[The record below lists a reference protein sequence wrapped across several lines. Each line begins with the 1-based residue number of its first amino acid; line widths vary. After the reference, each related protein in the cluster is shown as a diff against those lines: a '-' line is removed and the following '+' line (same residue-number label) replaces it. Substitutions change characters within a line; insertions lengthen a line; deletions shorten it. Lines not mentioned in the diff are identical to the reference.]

1 MKQYI
6 KIFITFLKIGF
17 LAFGGPVAQ
26 IHMIREKLVRVEK
39 WVNQK
44 RFSRALSLYQVLPG
58 PEAHEMCVYLGM
70 VKAGRLGGF
79 LAGLGF
85 MLPGFCFIFALS
97 YLYKL
102 LGPVI
107 LLPFF
112 FGAKPAVAALIVRAS
127 HKISEHILINKK
139 LILIG
144 ILSFILTWCE
154 LNFLINILICG
165 SSYYLCIKKNNI
177 LAISIAI
184 IGLCFA
190 LTGYLNMELFQH
202 FANNKSNSGLFLEG
216 LKAGLL
222 SFGGAYTAL
231 PFLKSGI
238 VGNYKDVTES
248 IFTDGIA
255 LTGVL
260 PTPLLMFGTFL
271 GYMATGVNGALL
283 VTVAIFLPAFLFTM
297 IGHKYFEKI
306 LKHKPFHAFLDGV
319 SAGVAGILIMTAI
332 DFLIPIAKSNI
343 LIILLFLSSLG
354 ILYRFKSR
362 HIIPV
367 VILLSAMIGYTLN

>member
-1 MKQYI
+1 MKEYF
-6 KIFITFLKIGF
+6 KMFITFLKLGF

-26 IHMIREKLVRVEK
+26 INMIREKLVRAEK

-44 RFSRALSLYQVLPG
+44 RFNRALSLYQVLPG

-85 MLPGFCFIFALS
+85 MLPGFFFIFTLA
-97 YLYKL
+97 YFYKL
-102 LGPVI
+102 LGPAI

-112 FGAKPAVAALIVRAS
+112 VGAKPAVAALIVKAS

-144 ILSFILTWCE
+144 ILSFVLTWLG

-165 SSYYLCIKKNNI
+165 SCYYLSFKKKNNF
-177 LAISIAI
+177 AISLVVISLSI
-184 IGLCFA
+184 TF
-190 LTGYLNMELFQH
+190 TGYLNIELFQH
-202 FANNKSNSGLFLEG
+202 FSNGKSESGLFLEG

-238 VGNYKDVTES
+238 VGNYIDVTENV
-248 IFTDGIA
+248 FTDGIA

-271 GYMATGVNGALL
+271 GYMATGVDGALL
-283 VTVAIFLPAFLFTM
+283 VTVAIFLPAFLFTL

-306 LKHKPFHAFLDGV
+306 LIHKPLHGFLDGV
-319 SAGVAGILIMTAI
+319 SAGVAGILIITAI
-332 DFLIPIAKSNI
+332 DFLIPVMNSNI
-343 LIILLFLSSLG
+343 FIILLFISSLA
-354 ILYRFKSR
+354 ILYAFKSR
-362 HIIPV
+362 FIIPI
-367 VILLSAMIGYTLN
+367 VILISAVIGYGL

>member
-1 MKQYI
+1 MKEYF
-6 KIFITFLKIGF
+6 KIFITFLKLGF

-26 IHMIREKLVRVEK
+26 INMIREKLVRVEK

-44 RFSRALSLYQVLPG
+44 RFNRALSLYQVLPG

-85 MLPGFCFIFALS
+85 MLPGFVFIFTLA
-97 YLYKL
+97 YFYKL
-102 LGPVI
+102 LGPAI

-112 FGAKPAVAALIVRAS
+112 VGAKPAVAALIVKAS

-144 ILSFILTWCE
+144 ILSFGLTWLG

-165 SSYYLCIKKNNI
+165 SCYYLCIKKKNI
-177 LAISIAI
+177 LAILLVVISLSIA
-184 IGLCFA
+184 F
-190 LTGYLNMELFQH
+190 TGYLNIELFQH
-202 FANNKSNSGLFLEG
+202 FSNSKSESGLFLEG

-238 VGNYKDVTES
+238 VGNYIDVTENV
-248 IFTDGIA
+248 FTDGIA

-271 GYMATGVNGALL
+271 GYMATGVDGALL
-283 VTVAIFLPAFLFTM
+283 VTVAIFLPAFLFTL

-306 LKHKPFHAFLDGV
+306 LIHKPLHGFLDGV
-319 SAGVAGILIMTAI
+319 SAGVAGILIITAI
-332 DFLIPIAKSNI
+332 DFLIPVMNSNI
-343 LIILLFLSSLG
+343 FIILLFISSLA
-354 ILYRFKSR
+354 ILYAFKSR
-362 HIIPV
+362 FTIPI
-367 VILLSAMIGYTLN
+367 VILISAVIGYGL

>member
-1 MKQYI
+1 MQEYF
-6 KIFITFLKIGF
+6 KIFITFLKLGF

-26 IHMIREKLVRVEK
+26 INMIREKLVRAEK
-39 WVNQK
+39 WVSQK
-44 RFSRALSLYQVLPG
+44 RFNRALSLYQVLPG

-85 MLPGFCFIFALS
+85 MLPGFVFIFTLA
-97 YLYKL
+97 YFYKL
-102 LGPVI
+102 LGPAI

-112 FGAKPAVAALIVRAS
+112 VGAKPAVAALIVKAS
-127 HKISEHILINKK
+127 HKISEHILINKR

-144 ILSFILTWCE
+144 ILSFVLTWLK

-165 SSYYLCIKKNNI
+165 SCYYLCIKKKNHF
-177 LAISIAI
+177 AISLVVISLSI
-184 IGLCFA
+184 TF
-190 LTGYLNMELFQH
+190 TGYLNIELFQH
-202 FANNKSNSGLFLEG
+202 FSNSKSESGLFLEG

-238 VGNYKDVTES
+238 VGNYIDVTENV
-248 IFTDGIA
+248 FTDGIA

-271 GYMATGVNGALL
+271 GYMATGVDGALL
-283 VTVAIFLPAFLFTM
+283 VTVAIFLPAFLFTL

-306 LKHKPFHAFLDGV
+306 LIHKPLHGFLDGV
-319 SAGVAGILIMTAI
+319 SAGVAGILIITAI
-332 DFLIPIAKSNI
+332 DFLIPVMNSNI
-343 LIILLFLSSLG
+343 FIILLFISSLA
-354 ILYRFKSR
+354 ILYAFKSR
-362 HIIPV
+362 FIIPI
-367 VILLSAMIGYTLN
+367 VILISAVIGYKL

>member
-1 MKQYI
+1 MKEYF
-6 KIFITFLKIGF
+6 KIFITFLKLGF

-26 IHMIREKLVRVEK
+26 INMIREKLVRVEK

-44 RFSRALSLYQVLPG
+44 RFNRALSLYQVLPG

-85 MLPGFCFIFALS
+85 MLPGFFFIFTLA
-97 YLYKL
+97 YFYKL
-102 LGPVI
+102 LGPAI

-112 FGAKPAVAALIVRAS
+112 VGAKPAVAALIVKAS
-127 HKISEHILINKK
+127 HKISEHILINKR

-144 ILSFILTWCE
+144 ILSFVLTWLG

-165 SSYYLCIKKNNI
+165 SCYYLCIKKKDI
-177 LAISIAI
+177 LAISLVVISLFIA
-184 IGLCFA
+184 F
-190 LTGYLNMELFQH
+190 TGYLNIELFQH
-202 FANNKSNSGLFLEG
+202 FSNSKSESGLFLEG

-238 VGNYKDVTES
+238 VGNYIDVTENV
-248 IFTDGIA
+248 FTDGIA

-271 GYMATGVNGALL
+271 GYMATGVDGALL
-283 VTVAIFLPAFLFTM
+283 VTVAIFLPAFLFTL

-306 LKHKPFHAFLDGV
+306 LIHKPLHGFLDGV

-332 DFLIPIAKSNI
+332 DFLIPVMNSNVS
-343 LIILLFLSSLG
+343 IILLFISSLA
-354 ILYRFKSR
+354 ILYAFKSR
-362 HIIPV
+362 FIIPI
-367 VILLSAMIGYTLN
+367 VILISAVIGYGL

>member
-1 MKQYI
+1 MKKYF
-6 KIFITFLKIGF
+6 KIFFTFLKFGF

-26 IHMIREKLVRVEK
+26 INMIREKLVKVEK

-44 RFSRALSLYQVLPG
+44 RFNRALSLYQVLPG

-85 MLPGFCFIFALS
+85 MLPGFVFIFILA
-97 YLYKL
+97 YFYKL

-107 LLPFF
+107 LLPLFI
-112 FGAKPAVAALIVRAS
+112 GAKPAVAALIIKAS

-144 ILSFILTWCE
+144 ILSFVLTWLG

-165 SSYYLCIKKNNI
+165 TCYYLFIKKNNI
-177 LAISIAI
+177 LAIVIGIISLSIAV
-184 IGLCFA
+184 
-190 LTGYLNMELFQH
+190 TGYLNIELLKYFSTYQ
-202 FANNKSNSGLFLEG
+202 SNSSLLLEG

-238 VGNYKDVTES
+238 VGNYIDVTENV
-248 IFTDGIA
+248 FNDGIA

-271 GYMATGVNGALL
+271 GYMATGVNGAII
-283 VTVAIFLPAFLFTM
+283 VTIAIFLPAFLFTLV
-297 IGHKYFEKI
+297 GHKYFEKI
-306 LKHKPFHAFLDGV
+306 LKHKPLHGFLDGV
-319 SAGVAGILIMTAI
+319 SAGVVGILIITAI
-332 DFLIPIAKSNI
+332 DFLIPIMNSSI
-343 LIILLFLSSLG
+343 FIIFLFLLSLG
-354 ILYRFKSR
+354 ILYTFKSR
-362 HIIPV
+362 FIMPI
-367 VILLSAMIGYTLN
+367 VILASTIIGYIFS

>member
-1 MKQYI
+1 MKEYF
-6 KIFITFLKIGF
+6 KIFITFLKLGF

-26 IHMIREKLVRVEK
+26 INMIREKLVRVEK

-44 RFSRALSLYQVLPG
+44 RFNRALSLYQVLPG

-85 MLPGFCFIFALS
+85 MLQGFFFIFTLA
-97 YLYKL
+97 YFYKL
-102 LGPVI
+102 LGPAI

-112 FGAKPAVAALIVRAS
+112 VGAKPAVAALIVKAS
-127 HKISEHILINKK
+127 HKISEHILINKR

-144 ILSFILTWCE
+144 ILSFVLTWLG

-165 SSYYLCIKKNNI
+165 SCYYLCIKKKDI
-177 LAISIAI
+177 LAISLVVISLFIA
-184 IGLCFA
+184 F
-190 LTGYLNMELFQH
+190 TGYLNIELFQH
-202 FANNKSNSGLFLEG
+202 FSNSKSESGLFLEG

-238 VGNYKDVTES
+238 VGNYIDVTENV
-248 IFTDGIA
+248 FTDGIA

-271 GYMATGVNGALL
+271 GYMATGVDGALL
-283 VTVAIFLPAFLFTM
+283 VTVAIFLPAFLFTL

-306 LKHKPFHAFLDGV
+306 LIHKPLHGFLDGV

-332 DFLIPIAKSNI
+332 DFLIPVMNSNVS
-343 LIILLFLSSLG
+343 IILLFISSLA
-354 ILYRFKSR
+354 ILYAFKSR
-362 HIIPV
+362 FIIPI
-367 VILLSAMIGYTLN
+367 VILISAVIGYGL

>member
-1 MKQYI
+1 MKEYF
-6 KIFITFLKIGF
+6 KIFITFLKLGF

-26 IHMIREKLVRVEK
+26 INMIREKLVRVEK

-44 RFSRALSLYQVLPG
+44 RFNRALSLYQVLPG

-85 MLPGFCFIFALS
+85 MLPGFVFIFTLA
-97 YLYKL
+97 YFYKL
-102 LGPVI
+102 LGPAI

-112 FGAKPAVAALIVRAS
+112 VGAKPAVAALIVKAS
-127 HKISEHILINKK
+127 HKISEHILINKR

-144 ILSFILTWCE
+144 ILSFVLTWLG

-165 SSYYLCIKKNNI
+165 SCYYLCIKKKNN
-177 LAISIAI
+177 LAISLVVISLSIA
-184 IGLCFA
+184 F
-190 LTGYLNMELFQH
+190 TGYLNIELFQH
-202 FANNKSNSGLFLEG
+202 FSNSKSESGLFLEG

-238 VGNYKDVTES
+238 VGNYINVTENV
-248 IFTDGIA
+248 FTDGIA

-271 GYMATGVNGALL
+271 GYMATGIDGALL
-283 VTVAIFLPAFLFTM
+283 VTVAIFLPAFLFTL

-306 LKHKPFHAFLDGV
+306 LIHKPLHGFLDGV
-319 SAGVAGILIMTAI
+319 SAGVAGILIITAI
-332 DFLIPIAKSNI
+332 DFLIPVMNSNI
-343 LIILLFLSSLG
+343 FIILLFISSLA
-354 ILYRFKSR
+354 ILYAFKSR
-362 HIIPV
+362 FIIPI
-367 VILLSAMIGYTLN
+367 VILISAVIGYGL

>member
-1 MKQYI
+1 MKEYF
-6 KIFITFLKIGF
+6 KIFITFLKLGF

-26 IHMIREKLVRVEK
+26 INMIREKLVRVEK

-44 RFSRALSLYQVLPG
+44 RFNRALSLYQVLPG

-85 MLPGFCFIFALS
+85 MLPGFVFIFTLA
-97 YLYKL
+97 YFYKL
-102 LGPVI
+102 LGPAI

-112 FGAKPAVAALIVRAS
+112 VGAKPAVAALIVRAS

-144 ILSFILTWCE
+144 ILSFVLTWFG
-154 LNFLINILICG
+154 LNFLINILIC
-165 SSYYLCIKKNNI
+165 SSCYYLCIKKKDN
-177 LAISIAI
+177 LAISLIVI
-184 IGLCFA
+184 SLFITF
-190 LTGYLNMELFQH
+190 TGYLNIELFQH
-202 FANNKSNSGLFLEG
+202 FSNSKSESGLFLEG

-238 VGNYKDVTES
+238 VGNYIDVTENV
-248 IFTDGIA
+248 FTDGIA

-271 GYMATGVNGALL
+271 GYMATGVDGALL
-283 VTVAIFLPAFLFTM
+283 VTVAIFLPAFLFTL

-306 LKHKPFHAFLDGV
+306 LIHKPLHGFLDGV

-332 DFLIPIAKSNI
+332 DFLIPVMNSNI
-343 LIILLFLSSLG
+343 SIILLFISSLA
-354 ILYRFKSR
+354 ILYAFKSR
-362 HIIPV
+362 FIIPI
-367 VILLSAMIGYTLN
+367 VILISAVIGYKL

>member
-1 MKQYI
+1 MKKYF
-6 KIFITFLKIGF
+6 KIFFTFLKFGF

-26 IHMIREKLVRVEK
+26 INMIREKLVKVEK

-44 RFSRALSLYQVLPG
+44 RFNRALSLYQVLPG

-85 MLPGFCFIFALS
+85 MLPGFVFIFILA
-97 YLYKL
+97 YFYKL

-107 LLPFF
+107 LLPLFI
-112 FGAKPAVAALIVRAS
+112 GAKPAVAALIIKAS

-144 ILSFILTWCE
+144 ILSFVLTWLG

-165 SSYYLCIKKNNI
+165 TCYYLFIKKNNI
-177 LAISIAI
+177 LAIAIGIISLSIAV
-184 IGLCFA
+184 
-190 LTGYLNMELFQH
+190 TGYLNIELLKYFSTYQ
-202 FANNKSNSGLFLEG
+202 SNSSLLLEG

-238 VGNYKDVTES
+238 VGNYIDVTENV
-248 IFTDGIA
+248 FNDGIA

-271 GYMATGVNGALL
+271 GYMATGVNGAII
-283 VTVAIFLPAFLFTM
+283 VTIAIFLPAFLFTLV
-297 IGHKYFEKI
+297 GHKYFEKI
-306 LKHKPFHAFLDGV
+306 LKHKPLHGFLDGV
-319 SAGVAGILIMTAI
+319 SAGVVGILIITAI
-332 DFLIPIAKSNI
+332 DFLIPIMNSSI
-343 LIILLFLSSLG
+343 FIIFLFLLSLG
-354 ILYRFKSR
+354 ILYTFKSR
-362 HIIPV
+362 FIMPI
-367 VILLSAMIGYTLN
+367 VILASTIIGYIFS

>member
-1 MKQYI
+1 MKEYF
-6 KIFITFLKIGF
+6 KIFITFLKLGF

-26 IHMIREKLVRVEK
+26 INMIREKLVRVEN

-44 RFSRALSLYQVLPG
+44 RFNRALSLYQVLPG

-85 MLPGFCFIFALS
+85 MLPGFVFIFTLA
-97 YLYKL
+97 YFYKL
-102 LGPVI
+102 LGPAI

-112 FGAKPAVAALIVRAS
+112 VGAKPAVAALIVKAS

-144 ILSFILTWCE
+144 ILSFVLTWLG

-165 SSYYLCIKKNNI
+165 SCYYLCIKKKNN
-177 LAISIAI
+177 LAISLIVI
-184 IGLCFA
+184 SLFITF
-190 LTGYLNMELFQH
+190 TGYLNIELFQQ
-202 FANNKSNSGLFLEG
+202 FSNSKSESGLFLEG

-238 VGNYKDVTES
+238 VGNYIDVTENV
-248 IFTDGIA
+248 FTDGIA

-260 PTPLLMFGTFL
+260 PTPLLIFGTFL
-271 GYMATGVNGALL
+271 GYMATGVDGALL
-283 VTVAIFLPAFLFTM
+283 VTVAIFLPAFLFTL

-306 LKHKPFHAFLDGV
+306 LIHKPLHGFLDGV

-332 DFLIPIAKSNI
+332 DFLIPVMNSNI
-343 LIILLFLSSLG
+343 FIILLFTSSLA
-354 ILYRFKSR
+354 ILYAFKSR
-362 HIIPV
+362 FIIPI
-367 VILLSAMIGYTLN
+367 VILISAVIGYKL

>member
-1 MKQYI
+1 
-6 KIFITFLKIGF
+6 
-17 LAFGGPVAQ
+17 
-26 IHMIREKLVRVEK
+26 
-39 WVNQK
+39 
-44 RFSRALSLYQVLPG
+44 LYQVLPG

-85 MLPGFCFIFALS
+85 MLPGFVFIFTLA
-97 YLYKL
+97 YFYKL
-102 LGPVI
+102 LGPAI

-112 FGAKPAVAALIVRAS
+112 VGAKPAVAALIVRAS

-144 ILSFILTWCE
+144 ILSFVLTWFG
-154 LNFLINILICG
+154 LNFLINILIC
-165 SSYYLCIKKNNI
+165 SSCYYLCIKKKDI
-177 LAISIAI
+177 LAISLVVISLFI
-184 IGLCFA
+184 TF
-190 LTGYLNMELFQH
+190 TGYLNIELFQH
-202 FANNKSNSGLFLEG
+202 FSNSKSESGLFLEG

-238 VGNYKDVTES
+238 VGNYIDVTENV
-248 IFTDGIA
+248 FTDGIA

-271 GYMATGVNGALL
+271 GYMATGVDGALL
-283 VTVAIFLPAFLFTM
+283 VTVAIFLPAFLFTL

-306 LKHKPFHAFLDGV
+306 LIHKPLHGFLDGV

-332 DFLIPIAKSNI
+332 DFLIPVMNSNI
-343 LIILLFLSSLG
+343 SIILLFISSLA
-354 ILYRFKSR
+354 ILYAFKSR
-362 HIIPV
+362 FIIPI
-367 VILLSAMIGYTLN
+367 VILISAVIGYKL

>member
-1 MKQYI
+1 MKEYF
-6 KIFITFLKIGF
+6 KIFITFLKLGF

-26 IHMIREKLVRVEK
+26 INMIREKLVRVEK

-44 RFSRALSLYQVLPG
+44 RFNRALSLYQVLPG

-85 MLPGFCFIFALS
+85 MLPGFVFIFTLA
-97 YLYKL
+97 YFYKL
-102 LGPVI
+102 LGPAI

-112 FGAKPAVAALIVRAS
+112 VGAKPAVAALIVKAS

-144 ILSFILTWCE
+144 ILSFGLTWLG

-165 SSYYLCIKKNNI
+165 SCYYLCIKKKDI
-177 LAISIAI
+177 LAISLVVISLSIA
-184 IGLCFA
+184 F
-190 LTGYLNMELFQH
+190 TGYLNIELFQH
-202 FANNKSNSGLFLEG
+202 FSNSKSESGLFLEG

-238 VGNYKDVTES
+238 VGNYINVTENV
-248 IFTDGIA
+248 FTDGIA

-271 GYMATGVNGALL
+271 GYMATGIDGALL
-283 VTVAIFLPAFLFTM
+283 VTVAIFLPAFLFTL

-306 LKHKPFHAFLDGV
+306 LIHKPLHGFLDGV

-332 DFLIPIAKSNI
+332 DFLIPVMNSNI
-343 LIILLFLSSLG
+343 FIILLFISSLA
-354 ILYRFKSR
+354 ILYAFKSR
-362 HIIPV
+362 FIIPI
-367 VILLSAMIGYTLN
+367 VILISAVIGYKL

>member
-1 MKQYI
+1 MKEYF
-6 KIFITFLKIGF
+6 KIFITFLKLGF

-26 IHMIREKLVRVEK
+26 INMIREKLVRVEK

-44 RFSRALSLYQVLPG
+44 RFNRALSLYQVLPG

-85 MLPGFCFIFALS
+85 MLPGFVFIFTLA
-97 YLYKL
+97 YFYKL
-102 LGPVI
+102 LGPAI

-112 FGAKPAVAALIVRAS
+112 VGAKPAVAALIVKAS

-144 ILSFILTWCE
+144 ILSFGLTWLG

-165 SSYYLCIKKNNI
+165 SCYYLCIKKKNN
-177 LAISIAI
+177 LAISLVVISLSIA
-184 IGLCFA
+184 F
-190 LTGYLNMELFQH
+190 TGYLNIELFQH
-202 FANNKSNSGLFLEG
+202 FSNSKSESGLFLEG

-238 VGNYKDVTES
+238 VGNYINVTENV
-248 IFTDGIA
+248 FTDGIA

-271 GYMATGVNGALL
+271 GYMATGIDGALL
-283 VTVAIFLPAFLFTM
+283 VTVAIFLPAFLFTL

-306 LKHKPFHAFLDGV
+306 LIHKPLHGFLDGV
-319 SAGVAGILIMTAI
+319 SAGVAGILIITAI
-332 DFLIPIAKSNI
+332 DFLIPVMNSNI
-343 LIILLFLSSLG
+343 FIILLFISSLA
-354 ILYRFKSR
+354 ILYAFKSR
-362 HIIPV
+362 FIIPI
-367 VILLSAMIGYTLN
+367 VILISAVIGYGL

>member
-1 MKQYI
+1 MKKYF
-6 KIFITFLKIGF
+6 KIFFTFLKFGF

-26 IHMIREKLVRVEK
+26 INMLREKLVKVEK

-44 RFSRALSLYQVLPG
+44 RFNRALSLYQVLPG

-85 MLPGFCFIFALS
+85 MLPGFVFIFILA
-97 YLYKL
+97 YFYKL

-107 LLPFF
+107 LLPLFI
-112 FGAKPAVAALIVRAS
+112 GAKPAVAALIIKAS

-144 ILSFILTWCE
+144 ILSFVLTWLG

-165 SSYYLCIKKNNI
+165 TCYYLFIKKNNI
-177 LAISIAI
+177 LAIVIGIISLSIAV
-184 IGLCFA
+184 
-190 LTGYLNMELFQH
+190 TGYLNIELLKYFSTYQ
-202 FANNKSNSGLFLEG
+202 SNSSLLLEG

-238 VGNYKDVTES
+238 VGNYIDVTENV
-248 IFTDGIA
+248 FNDGIA

-271 GYMATGVNGALL
+271 GYMATGVNGAII
-283 VTVAIFLPAFLFTM
+283 VTIAIFLPAFLFTLV
-297 IGHKYFEKI
+297 GHKYFEKI
-306 LKHKPFHAFLDGV
+306 LKHKPLHGFLDGV
-319 SAGVAGILIMTAI
+319 SAGVVGILIITAI
-332 DFLIPIAKSNI
+332 DFLIPIMNSSI
-343 LIILLFLSSLG
+343 FIIFLFLLSLG
-354 ILYRFKSR
+354 ILYTFKSR
-362 HIIPV
+362 FIMPI
-367 VILLSAMIGYTLN
+367 VILASTIIGYIFS

>member
-1 MKQYI
+1 MKEYF
-6 KIFITFLKIGF
+6 KIFITFLKLGF

-26 IHMIREKLVRVEK
+26 INMIREKLVRVEK

-44 RFSRALSLYQVLPG
+44 RFNRALSLYQVLPG

-85 MLPGFCFIFALS
+85 MLPGFVFIFTLA
-97 YLYKL
+97 YFYKL
-102 LGPVI
+102 LGPAI

-112 FGAKPAVAALIVRAS
+112 VGAKPAVAALIVKAS
-127 HKISEHILINKK
+127 HKISEHILINKR

-144 ILSFILTWCE
+144 ILSFVLTWLG

-165 SSYYLCIKKNNI
+165 SCYYLCIKKKNN
-177 LAISIAI
+177 LAISLVVISLSIA
-184 IGLCFA
+184 F
-190 LTGYLNMELFQH
+190 TGYLNIELFQH
-202 FANNKSNSGLFLEG
+202 FSNSKSESGLFLEG

-238 VGNYKDVTES
+238 VGNYINVTENV
-248 IFTDGIA
+248 FTDGIA

-271 GYMATGVNGALL
+271 GYMATGIDGALL
-283 VTVAIFLPAFLFTM
+283 VTVAIFLPAFLFTL

-306 LKHKPFHAFLDGV
+306 LIHKPLHGFLDGV

-332 DFLIPIAKSNI
+332 DFLIPVMNSNI
-343 LIILLFLSSLG
+343 FIILLFISSLA
-354 ILYRFKSR
+354 ILYAFKSR
-362 HIIPV
+362 FIIPI
-367 VILLSAMIGYTLN
+367 VILISAVIGYGL

>member
-1 MKQYI
+1 MMQEYY
-6 KIFITFLKIGF
+6 KIFITFLKLGF

-26 IHMIREKLVRVEK
+26 INMIREKLVRAEK
-39 WVNQK
+39 WVSQK
-44 RFSRALSLYQVLPG
+44 RFNRALSLYQVLPG

-85 MLPGFCFIFALS
+85 MLPGFVFIFTLA
-97 YLYKL
+97 YFYKL
-102 LGPVI
+102 LGPAI

-112 FGAKPAVAALIVRAS
+112 VGAKPAVAALIVKAS

-144 ILSFILTWCE
+144 ILSFGLTWLG

-165 SSYYLCIKKNNI
+165 SCYYLCIKKKNI
-177 LAISIAI
+177 LAILLVVISLSIA
-184 IGLCFA
+184 F
-190 LTGYLNMELFQH
+190 TGYLNIELFQH
-202 FANNKSNSGLFLEG
+202 FSNSKSESGLFLEG

-238 VGNYKDVTES
+238 VGNYIDVTENV
-248 IFTDGIA
+248 FTDGIA

-271 GYMATGVNGALL
+271 GYMATGVDGALL
-283 VTVAIFLPAFLFTM
+283 VTVAIFLPAFLFTL

-306 LKHKPFHAFLDGV
+306 LKHKPIHGFLDGV
-319 SAGVAGILIMTAI
+319 SAGVAGILIITAI
-332 DFLIPIAKSNI
+332 DFLIPVMNSNI
-343 LIILLFLSSLG
+343 SIILLFISSLA
-354 ILYRFKSR
+354 ILYAFKSR
-362 HIIPV
+362 FIIPI
-367 VILLSAMIGYTLN
+367 VILISTVIGYGL

>member
-1 MKQYI
+1 MMKEYF
-6 KIFITFLKIGF
+6 KIFIIFLKLGF

-26 IHMIREKLVRVEK
+26 INMIREKLVRVEK

-44 RFSRALSLYQVLPG
+44 RFNRALSLYQVLPG

-85 MLPGFCFIFALS
+85 MLPGFVFIFTLA
-97 YLYKL
+97 YFYKL
-102 LGPVI
+102 LGPAI

-112 FGAKPAVAALIVRAS
+112 VGAKPAVAALIVRAS

-144 ILSFILTWCE
+144 ILSFVLTWLG

-165 SSYYLCIKKNNI
+165 SCYYLCIKKKDI
-177 LAISIAI
+177 LALSLAI
-184 IGLCFA
+184 ITLSITF
-190 LTGYLNMELFQH
+190 TGYVNIKLFQH
-202 FANNKSNSGLFLEG
+202 FSNSKSESGLFLEG

-238 VGNYKDVTES
+238 VGNYIDVTENV
-248 IFTDGIA
+248 FTDGIA

-271 GYMATGVNGALL
+271 GYMATGV
-283 VTVAIFLPAFLFTM
+283 
-297 IGHKYFEKI
+297 
-306 LKHKPFHAFLDGV
+306 DG
-319 SAGVAGILIMTAI
+319 TACDRCNFFACFFI
-332 DFLIPIAKSNI
+332 
-343 LIILLFLSSLG
+343 
-354 ILYRFKSR
+354 
-362 HIIPV
+362 
-367 VILLSAMIGYTLN
+367 YTYWS